1 MIFTQNKISVS
12 LNSILKELS
21 IHRFVEYFG
30 TNHSKEIFHSDVV
43 VVIVFV
49 VVVIFAAVIIVAAVA
64 IVVVVVIVVARFQ
77 NNELMNDALP
87 R

>member
-1 MIFTQNKISVS
+1 M
-12 LNSILKELS
+12 KELS

-49 VVVIFAAVIIVAAVA
+49 VVA
-64 IVVVVVIVVARFQ
+64 IVVVVVIVVAVIIVVAVAIAVARFQ